1 MAPAKPA
8 LERLSHAV
16 GGKLAAAMRVHVVG
30 ASGAG
35 TTTLGRMLATRLG
48 CAHLDT
54 DDFFWLPSEPP
65 FQHIR
70 ERGERRAL
78 LGAELARHAGW
89 VLSGS
94 LCGWGDV
101 FIPLFELV
109 VFLWVAPEV
118 RLARL
123 GERER
128 ERHGAAIVPGGPRHE
143 AHERFMAWAAAYDEG
158 LDVPERCRRLHE
170 QWLAAL
176 PCRVE
181 RFMDA
186 GSAEDHVA
194 AIMGGLR

>member
-1 MAPAKPA
+1 M
-8 LERLSHAV
+8 
-16 GGKLAAAMRVHVVG
+16 G

-35 TTTLGRMLATRLG
+35 TTTLGRALATRLD
-48 CAHLDT
+48 CPHLDT
-54 DDFFWLPSEPP
+54 DDFFWLPGEPP
-65 FQHIR
+65 FQDIR

-78 LGAELARHAGW
+78 LGAELARHPGW

-101 FIPLFELV
+101 VIPLFELV
-109 VFLWVAPEV
+109 VFLWVAPDV

-123 GERER
+123 RER
-128 ERHGAAIVPGGPRHE
+128 ERDRYGAAIAPGGPRHE

-158 LDVPERCRRLHE
+158 LDVPERCRRRHE

-176 PCRVE
+176 LCRVE

-186 GSAEDHVA
+186 GSAEDHAA